1 MKMKMKTALA
11 AVSVLVLAGCSSHSN
26 KEKEISAQ
34 QLVDQEIREQAIT
47 IKLAQDELYQAG
59 AINRTRYKFPT
70 VINANSQYVRVTW
83 QGDAYELLGQLAKQR
98 GLQFTSQGIKLPLPL
113 NIDVGGSKVTFEQLL
128 TLIRQQTQY
137 RATINQKPGELQLL
151 YLTPSNKNTFLRG
164 GRA

>member
-1 MKMKMKTALA
+1 MKMQTALA
-11 AVSVLVLAGCSSHSN
+11 AVSVLVLAGCSSHSDR
-26 KEKEISAQ
+26 EKEISAQ

-164 GRA
+164 GRS

>member
-1 MKMKMKTALA
+1 MKIKMQTVLA
-11 AVSVLVLAGCSSHSN
+11 AVSVLALAGCASQSE
-26 KEKEISAQ
+26 KEKQISAQ
-34 QLVDQEIREQAIT
+34 QLVDQELREQAIK
-47 IKLAQDELYQAG
+47 IKLSQDELYQAG

-70 VINANSQYVRVTW
+70 IINANSQYVRVSW
-83 QGDAYELLGQLAKQR
+83 QGDAYELLEQLAKQR

-151 YLTPSNKNTFLRG
+151 YLTPSKKGSFLRG
-164 GRA
+164 TRP

>member
-1 MKMKMKTALA
+1 MKMKMQTALA
-11 AVSVLVLAGCSSHSN
+11 AVSVLVLAGCSSHSDR
-26 KEKEISAQ
+26 EKEISAQ

-164 GRA
+164 GRS

>member
-11 AVSVLVLAGCSSHSN
+11 AVSVLMLAGCSSHSA

-164 GRA
+164 GRS